1 MNWRNNDL
9 MQVLFIFCAVL
20 VNKSGWSLSRKIRR
34 VFSNVSLFPKKI
46 CKQRGHLCY
55 MYIGLRFT
63 TYEYPPPLLT
73 LRSLFIVSL
82 KSISETVVSLKST
95 LTSTF
100 TTYDLKWNGRQVMYI
115 HDTCP
120 SCDKLKAH
128 VQVFALKRTSI
139 W

>member
-1 MNWRNNDL
+1 
-9 MQVLFIFCAVL
+9 MQVLFICCPVV
-20 VNKSGWSLSRKIRR
+20 VNKSGLSLSRKTRR
-34 VFSNVSLFPKKI
+34 VFSNI
-46 CKQRGHLCY
+46 CHYSWKRGYKQRGHLWY
-55 MYIGLRFT
+55 MHIGLRFT